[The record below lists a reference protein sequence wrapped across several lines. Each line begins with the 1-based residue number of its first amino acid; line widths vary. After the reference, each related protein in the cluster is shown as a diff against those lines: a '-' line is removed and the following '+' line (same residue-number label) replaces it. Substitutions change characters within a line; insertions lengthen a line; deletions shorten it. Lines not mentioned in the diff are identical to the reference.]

1 MLKKLGLALR
11 LAARDWRFERSLTL
25 CAILALASMLTPLLV
40 LQGLKNGVIEGMRQ
54 RLLQDPTVLIITPK
68 SDGGRFSARTVA
80 DLGRLPGAAFAIG
93 RTRETATDITLAAG
107 ENGDGK
113 SASLSLEPS
122 APGEPVLAHHGIPAP
137 ADGARPELVLSA
149 PAARALG
156 AAPGDLLLARL
167 GRRPPDGRLESA
179 RLVFRVTA
187 VLPETAADRRMAFAP
202 LATLRDLEDYRDY
215 LEVPGRGFTG
225 EPRAGEREYAS
236 FRLYAR
242 DLDAVE
248 SLAAALEARHIETRT
263 RSREIAAIR
272 LLESSINQVILIISL
287 AVGAGFAAFT
297 LSSVQGAVE
306 RKRRMLG
313 MLRLLG
319 FPHAALMLYPMAQ
332 SLLTSLCGLGLSCL
346 VSAAV
351 SLGIA
356 RAFAHEGGAIACR
369 LGPMD
374 VACAAA
380 AVVALSLLSTA
391 RAARAAAAVEPS
403 IVIRE
408 V

>member
-1 MLKKLGLALR
+1 MLKKIWLAIC

-40 LQGLKNGVIEGMRQ
+40 LQGLKNGVIEGMRE

-68 SDGGRFSARTVA
+68 SDGASFTEAEVRAFGA
-80 DLGRLPGAAFAIG
+80 LPGAAFAIG

-107 ENGDGK
+107 ADGAGK

-122 APGEPVLAHHGIPAP
+122 APGEPVLTHLGITPPAY
-137 ADGARPELVLSA
+137 GEEPELVLSA
-149 PAARALG
+149 PAAKALG
-156 AAPGDLLLARL
+156 VSPGESLLARL
-167 GRRPPDGRLESA
+167 GRRTPEGRLESA
-179 RLVFRVTA
+179 RMVFRVTA
-187 VLPETAADRRMAFAP
+187 VLPEAAADRRMAFAP
-202 LATLRDLEDYRDY
+202 LSALQDLEDYRDY
-215 LEVPGRGFTG
+215 LEVPSRGFTG
-225 EPRAGEREYAS
+225 NAREGQRRYAS

-248 SLAAALEARHIETRT
+248 GLAAALGERHIETRT

-272 LLESSINQVILIISL
+272 MLESSINQVILIISL
-287 AVGAGFAAFT
+287 AVGAGLAAFT
-297 LSSVQGAVE
+297 ISSVQGAVE

-319 FPHAALMLYPMAQ
+319 FPHAALVFYPMTQ
-332 SLLTSLCGLGLSCL
+332 SLLTSLCGFGLSCL
-346 VSAAV
+346 LYLAV

-356 RAFAHEGGAIACR
+356 HAFAGQGGIACR
-369 LGPMD
+369 LGPAD
-374 VACAAA
+374 VAIACA

>member
-1 MLKKLGLALR
+1 MLKKVWLAVC

-40 LQGLKNGVIEGMRQ
+40 LQGLKNGVIEGMRE

-68 SDGGRFSARTVA
+68 SDGGRFTEAEVRA
-80 DLGRLPGAAFAIG
+80 FGELPGAAFAIG
-93 RTRETATDITLAAG
+93 RTRDTATDITLAAG
-107 ENGDGK
+107 ADGSGK

-122 APGEPVLAHHGIPAP
+122 APGEPVLAHLGITPP
-137 ADGARPELVLSA
+137 ADGAEPGLVLSA
-149 PAARALG
+149 PAAQALG
-156 AAPGDLLLARL
+156 AGPGASLLARL
-167 GRRPPDGRLESA
+167 GRRTPEGRLESA
-179 RLVFRVTA
+179 RMVFRVTA
-187 VLPETAADRRMAFAP
+187 VLPEAAADRRMAFAP
-202 LATLRDLEDYRDY
+202 LSTLQDLEDYRDY
-215 LEVPGRGFTG
+215 LEVPSRGFTG
-225 EPRAGEREYAS
+225 TPREGGRRYAS

-248 SLAAALEARHIETRT
+248 GLATALGERHIETRT

-272 LLESSINQVILIISL
+272 MLESSINQVILIISL

-297 LSSVQGAVE
+297 ISSVQGAVE

-319 FPHAALMLYPMAQ
+319 FPHAALVLYPMAQ
-332 SLLTSLCGLGLSCL
+332 SLLTSLSGFGLSCL
-346 VSAAV
+346 LYLAV

-356 RAFAHEGGAIACR
+356 QAFAGQGGIACR
-369 LGPMD
+369 LGPAD
-374 VACAAA
+374 VAIACA

>member
-1 MLKKLGLALR
+1 MLKKSGLALR

-25 CAILALASMLTPLLV
+25 CAVLALASMLTPLLV

-54 RLLQDPTVLIITPK
+54 RLLQDPTVLIIMPK
-68 SDGGRFSARTVA
+68 SDGGRFTAGDVA
-80 DLGRLPGAAFAIG
+80 GMGRLPGAAFAIG

-107 ENGDGK
+107 TDGTGK
-113 SASLSLEPS
+113 SASISLEPS
-122 APGEPVLAHHGIPAP
+122 APGEPVLAHYGIAPP
-137 ADGARPELVLSA
+137 ADGGEPELVLSA
-149 PAARALG
+149 PAAQSLQV
-156 AAPGDLLLARL
+156 APGDALLARL
-167 GRRPPDGRLESA
+167 GRRTPEGRLESA
-179 RLVFRVTA
+179 RLAFRVAA
-187 VLPETAADRRMAFAP
+187 VLPEAAADRRMAFAP
-202 LATLRDLEDYRDY
+202 LATLQDLEDYRDY
-215 LEVPGRGFTG
+215 LEVPDRGFTG
-225 EPRAGEREYAS
+225 NPRTGEREYAS

-248 SLAAALEARHIETRT
+248 GLAEALEARHIETRT

-272 LLESSINQVILIISL
+272 LLEASINQVILIISL
-287 AVGAGFAAFT
+287 AVGAGFVAFT

-319 FPHAALMLYPMAQ
+319 FPHASLVLYPMTQ

-346 VSAAV
+346 LYLAV

-356 RAFAHEGGAIACR
+356 HAFAGQGGGIVCHLA
-369 LGPMD
+369 PKDM
-374 VACAAA
+374 ACAAV
-380 AVVALSLLSTA
+380 AVVALSLFSTA

>member
-1 MLKKLGLALR
+1 MLKKLRLALR

-40 LQGLKNGVIEGMRQ
+40 LQGLKNGVIEGMRE

-68 SDGGRFSARTVA
+68 SDGGRFTQAEVA
-80 DLGRLPGAAFAIG
+80 ALGELPGAAFAIG

-107 ENGDGK
+107 ADGAGK
-113 SASLSLEPS
+113 SASISLEPS
-122 APGEPVLAHHGIPAP
+122 APGEPVLAHYNMTAP
-137 ADGARPELVLSA
+137 RDGAEPELVLSA
-149 PAARALG
+149 PAARALQVEPG
-156 AAPGDLLLARL
+156 ASLLARL
-167 GRRPPDGRLESA
+167 GRRTPEGRLESE
-179 RLVFRVTA
+179 RMVFRVA
-187 VLPETAADRRMAFAP
+187 GVLPEAAADRRMAFAP
-202 LATLRDLEDYRDY
+202 LSTLQDLEDYRDY
-215 LEVPGRGFTG
+215 LAVPGRGFTG
-225 EPRAGEREYAS
+225 NDRPGERQYAS

-248 SLAAALEARHIETRT
+248 GLAAALEARHIETRT
-263 RSREIAAIR
+263 SSREIAAIR

-287 AVGAGFAAFT
+287 AVGVGFAAFT
-297 LSSVQGAVE
+297 VSSVQGAVE

-319 FPHAALMLYPMAQ
+319 FPHAALVLYPMTQ

-346 VSAAV
+346 LYLAV

-356 RAFAHEGGAIACR
+356 HAFAGQGGAIACR
-369 LGPMD
+369 LGAAD
-374 VACAAA
+374 VAFAAC

>member
-1 MLKKLGLALR
+1 MLRKVLLAVR
-11 LAARDWRFERSLTL
+11 LARRDWRFERSLTL

-40 LQGLKNGVIEGMRQ
+40 LQGLKNGVIEGMRE
-54 RLLQDPTVLIITPK
+54 RLLKDPTVLIITPK
-68 SDGGRFSARTVA
+68 SDGGRYSAADVA
-80 DLGRLPGAAFAIG
+80 ALGGLPGAAFAIG

-107 ENGDGK
+107 ADGTGK
-113 SASLSLEPS
+113 SASISLEPC
-122 APGEPVLAHHGIPAP
+122 APGEPVLAHYGITAP
-137 ADGARPELVLSA
+137 ADGAEPGLVLSA

-156 AAPGDLLLARL
+156 VAPGASLLARL
-167 GRRPPDGRLESA
+167 GRRTPDGRLESA
-179 RLVFRVTA
+179 RLVFRVDA
-187 VLPETAADRRMAFAP
+187 VLPEAAADRRMAFAP
-202 LATLRDLEDYRDY
+202 LATLQDLEDYRDY
-215 LEVPGRGFTG
+215 LEVPGRGFGGT
-225 EPRAGEREYAS
+225 PRQGEREYAS

-248 SLAAALEARHIETRT
+248 GLAAALEARHIETST

-272 LLESSINQVILIISL
+272 MLESAINQVILIISL

-297 LSSVQGAVE
+297 VSSVQGAVE

-319 FPHAALMLYPMAQ
+319 FPHAALMCYPMTQ
-332 SLLTSLCGLGLSCL
+332 SLLTSLCGFGLSCL
-346 VSAAV
+346 LSLAV

-356 RAFAHEGGAIACR
+356 RAFAEQGGIACR
-369 LGPMD
+369 LSLTDAGI
-374 VACAAA
+374 ACA

>member
-1 MLKKLGLALR
+1 MLKKIWLALC

-40 LQGLKNGVIEGMRQ
+40 LQGLKNGVIEGMRE
-54 RLLQDPTVLIITPK
+54 RLLKDPTVLIITPK
-68 SDGGRFSARTVA
+68 SDGGSYSEAEVRAFAE
-80 DLGRLPGAAFAIG
+80 LPGAAFAIG

-107 ENGDGK
+107 EDGGGT
-113 SASLSLEPS
+113 SASISLEPS
-122 APGEPVLAHHGIPAP
+122 APGEPVLAHNGITPP
-137 ADGARPELVLSA
+137 ADGAKPELVLSA

-156 AAPGDLLLARL
+156 VGPGASLLARL
-167 GRRPPDGRLESA
+167 GRRTPDGRLESA

-187 VLPETAADRRMAFAP
+187 VLPEAAADRRMAFAP
-202 LATLRDLEDYRDY
+202 LSTLQDLEDYRDY

-225 EPRAGEREYAS
+225 NAREGERQYAS
-236 FRLYAR
+236 FRLYAK

-248 SLAAALEARHIETRT
+248 GLAAALEGRHIETRT

-297 LSSVQGAVE
+297 VSSVQGAVE

-319 FPHAALMLYPMAQ
+319 FPHAALVLYPMTQ
-332 SLLTSLCGLGLSCL
+332 SLLTSLCGFGLSCL
-346 VSAAV
+346 LYLAV

-356 RAFAHEGGAIACR
+356 HAFAGQGGIACR
-369 LGPMD
+369 LGPADMAL
-374 VACAAA
+374 ACA
-380 AVVALSLLSTA
+380 AVVALSLLSTL

>member
-1 MLKKLGLALR
+1 
-11 LAARDWRFERSLTL
+11 
-25 CAILALASMLTPLLV
+25 
-40 LQGLKNGVIEGMRQ
+40 
-54 RLLQDPTVLIITPK
+54 
-68 SDGGRFSARTVA
+68 
-80 DLGRLPGAAFAIG
+80 
-93 RTRETATDITLAAG
+93 
-107 ENGDGK
+107 
-113 SASLSLEPS
+113 LSLEPS
-122 APGEPVLAHHGIPAP
+122 APGEPVLGHYGIRPPAAGP
-137 ADGARPELVLSA
+137 EPELVLSA

-156 AAPGDLLLARL
+156 VAPGAPLLARL
-167 GRRPPDGRLESA
+167 GRRTPEGRLESA
-179 RLVFRVTA
+179 RMVFRVAA
-187 VLPETAADRRMAFAP
+187 VLPEAAADRRMAFAP
-202 LATLRDLEDYRDY
+202 LATLQDLEDYRDY
-215 LEVPGRGFTG
+215 LEVPGRGFSGQPRTG
-225 EPRAGEREYAS
+225 ERQYAS

-248 SLAAALEARHIETRT
+248 GLAAALEARHIETRT

-319 FPHAALMLYPMAQ
+319 FPHAALVLYPMTQ
-332 SLLTSLCGLGLSCL
+332 SLLTSLCGFGLSCL
-346 VSAAV
+346 IYLAV
-351 SLGIA
+351 SLGISH
-356 RAFAHEGGAIACR
+356 AFASQGAAIACR
-369 LGPMD
+369 LGPAD
-374 VACAAA
+374 IALACA